1 MRIDGKR
8 WARWQEL
15 LTASIITLF
24 LVILLTCLFGY
35 HYELNDDIMIKDL
48 LSGSYTGTPG
58 GYCIQILYPL
68 GVIVAFFY
76 RILRTVPWYGMILI
90 LAQYGSCFLIF
101 DRTLKLVQ
109 RTVPKLC
116 LLVTEALS
124 ILAYFSYALVNLQYS
139 MTCAFL
145 VGAALFL
152 FVTTEVRL
160 SVGEFLKHNI
170 GTILLLVLA
179 FCLRTEMF
187 LLLSPFLAFAGLV
200 YWTHQ
205 DKVDKRTFFEKDNLY
220 RYGGFLAIT
229 ILSLFLVWGVDHLAY
244 SGNSWKEFRQLFDAR
259 TDLYDFYGI
268 PDYDANA
275 DFYNGI
281 GLDAS
286 EQVLLENYNYL
297 LSPKVDAEL
306 MNQIVAY
313 DRQQLQIGYFKV
325 SLRQALTEYGYW
337 SAGHKGGSI
346 LLVLALCYLLV
357 AALGILDRQ
366 WGFLWKLPLLFG
378 IRSVLW
384 MYLILRGRYPDRI
397 TWGLLLVEL
406 CCLMYLLAQH
416 LADRKQPITQL
427 LTREDQ
433 LKRSLQNSRLD
444 LGVSLGVA
452 VILCLTLLI
461 HLPGS
466 MTQVREDKAYRQ
478 QTNTQWTQLQQYCEE
493 HKGNLYFLDI
503 YSTVKYSEPVWNSDK
518 NRLKNYD
525 YLGGWAS
532 KSPAEEKKLTKYGL
546 SAFEGRELP
555 QVAEGLVDSSHA
567 YLIDYA
573 SHDIS
578 WLNSLYESRGISAQA
593 VLTDQFGSEDG
604 NLFNVYHIETINKKE
619 E

>member
-1 MRIDGKR
+1 
-8 WARWQEL
+8 
-15 LTASIITLF
+15 
-24 LVILLTCLFGY
+24 
-35 HYELNDDIMIKDL
+35 
-48 LSGSYTGTPG
+48 
-58 GYCIQILYPL
+58 
-68 GVIVAFFY
+68 
-76 RILRTVPWYGMILI
+76 
-90 LAQYGSCFLIF
+90 
-101 DRTLKLVQ
+101 
-109 RTVPKLC
+109 
-116 LLVTEALS
+116 
-124 ILAYFSYALVNLQYS
+124 
-139 MTCAFL
+139 
-145 VGAALFL
+145 
-152 FVTTEVRL
+152 
-160 SVGEFLKHNI
+160 
-170 GTILLLVLA
+170 
-179 FCLRTEMF
+179 
-187 LLLSPFLAFAGLV
+187 
-200 YWTHQ
+200 
-205 DKVDKRTFFEKDNLY
+205 
-220 RYGGFLAIT
+220 
-229 ILSLFLVWGVDHLAY
+229 
-244 SGNSWKEFRQLFDAR
+244 
-259 TDLYDFYGI
+259 
-268 PDYDANA
+268 
-275 DFYNGI
+275 
-281 GLDAS
+281 
-286 EQVLLENYNYL
+286 
-297 LSPKVDAEL
+297 
-306 MNQIVAY
+306 
-313 DRQQLQIGYFKV
+313 
-325 SLRQALTEYGYW
+325 
-337 SAGHKGGSI
+337 
-346 LLVLALCYLLV
+346 
-357 AALGILDRQ
+357 
-366 WGFLWKLPLLFG
+366 
-378 IRSVLW
+378 

-452 VILCLTLLI
+452 VILCLALLI

-493 HKGNLYFLDI
+493 HKDNLYFLDI

-532 KSPAEEKKLTKYGL
+532 KSPVEEKKLTKYGL

>member
-15 LTASIITLF
+15 LTAAITTLF

-48 LSGSYTGTPG
+48 LSGSYTGTPS

-76 RILRTVPWYGMILI
+76 RMFRMLPWYGILLI

-101 DRTLKLVQ
+101 YRTLKLVQ
-109 RTVPKLC
+109 RTVPKLS
-116 LLVTEALS
+116 LLVTETLF

-152 FVTTEVRL
+152 FVTTEARL

-187 LLLSPFLAFAGLV
+187 LLLSPFLAFAGFA
-200 YWTHQ
+200 YWIHR
-205 DKVDKRTFFEKDNLY
+205 DKVDKRTFSEKNNLY
-220 RYGGFLAIT
+220 RYGGFLAVT
-229 ILSLFLVWGVDHLAY
+229 ILSLLLAWGVDQLAY
-244 SGNSWKEFRQLFDAR
+244 SGSSWKEFRQLFDAR

-268 PDYDANA
+268 PDYDTNA
-275 DFYNGI
+275 DFYTGI
-281 GLDAS
+281 GLDES

-313 DRQQLQIGYFKV
+313 DRQQLKIGYFRV

-337 SAGHKGGSI
+337 SVGHKGGSI
-346 LLVLALCYLLV
+346 LPVLALCYFLV

-366 WGFLWKLPLLFG
+366 WGFLWKLPLLLG
-378 IRSVLW
+378 IRSALW

-397 TWGLLLVEL
+397 TWGLLLVEF

-416 LADRKQPITQL
+416 LADL
-427 LTREDQ
+427 L
-433 LKRSLQNSRLD
+433 
-444 LGVSLGVA
+444 
-452 VILCLTLLI
+452 
-461 HLPGS
+461 H
-466 MTQVREDKAYRQ
+466 
-478 QTNTQWTQLQQYCEE
+478 
-493 HKGNLYFLDI
+493 
-503 YSTVKYSEPVWNSDK
+503 
-518 NRLKNYD
+518 
-525 YLGGWAS
+525 
-532 KSPAEEKKLTKYGL
+532 
-546 SAFEGRELP
+546 
-555 QVAEGLVDSSHA
+555 
-567 YLIDYA
+567 
-573 SHDIS
+573 
-578 WLNSLYESRGISAQA
+578 
-593 VLTDQFGSEDG
+593 
-604 NLFNVYHIETINKKE
+604 
-619 E
+619 

>member
-1 MRIDGKR
+1 MRLDGKR
-8 WARWQEL
+8 WARWQEI
-15 LTASIITLF
+15 LTACITTLF

-48 LSGSYTGTPG
+48 LSGSYTGTPS

-76 RILRTVPWYGMILI
+76 RMIRMLPWYGILLLI
-90 LAQYGSCFLIF
+90 AQYGSCFLIF
-101 DRTLKLVQ
+101 ERTLKLVQ
-109 RTVPKLC
+109 RTVPKVS
-116 LLVTEALS
+116 LLVTEAFLFLS
-124 ILAYFSYALVNLQYS
+124 LFSYALVNLQYS

-145 VGAALFL
+145 MGAALFL

-187 LLLSPFLAFAGLV
+187 LLLSPFLAFAGFA
-200 YWTHQ
+200 YWLHR
-205 DKVDKRTFFEKDNLY
+205 DKVDKRTFWEKDNLC

-229 ILSLFLVWGVDHLAY
+229 ALSLLLVWGMDWIAY
-244 SGNSWKEFRQLFDAR
+244 SGNPWREFRQLFDAR
-259 TDLYDFYGI
+259 TQLYDFYGI
-268 PDYDANA
+268 PEYEGNA
-275 DFYNGI
+275 EFYAGI

-286 EQVLLENYNYL
+286 EQELLENYNYL
-297 LSPKVDAEL
+297 LSPDVDAEV
-306 MNQIVAY
+306 MNRIVAY
-313 DRQQLQIGYFKV
+313 DKQQLKIGYFKV
-325 SLRQALTEYGYW
+325 PLKQAVTNYVYW
-337 SAGHKGGSI
+337 GGGHRGGSI
-346 LLVLALCYLLV
+346 VLFLGICYLLI
-357 AALGILDRQ
+357 AALGILDKQ
-366 WGFLWKLPLLFG
+366 WGFLWKLPLLYG

-397 TWGLLLVEL
+397 TWGLLFVEF
-406 CCLMYLLAQH
+406 CCLLYLLAQH
-416 LADRKQPITQL
+416 LEDRKQPITQL

-433 LKRSLQNSRLD
+433 QKLNLWNSRLD
-444 LGVSLGVA
+444 LGVSVGTA
-452 VILCLTLLI
+452 AILCLVLLI

-466 MTQVREDKAYRQ
+466 MTWVKEDKAYRQ
-478 QTNTQWTQLQQYCEE
+478 KTDTEWVQLQQYCAE
-493 HKGNLYFLDI
+493 HNSNLYFLDI
-503 YSTVKYSEPVWNSDK
+503 YSTVKYSEPVWSGDG

-532 KSPAEEKKLTKYGL
+532 KSPAEERKLARYGM
-546 SAFEGRELP
+546 SAFPGKEMP
-555 QVAEGLVDSSHA
+555 QVAVGLVDSSHA

-578 WLNSLYESRGISAQA
+578 WLNALYESLEIPVQA
-593 VLTDQFGSEDG
+593 VLTDQFGGENG
-604 NLFNVYHIETINKKE
+604 EVFNVYHIETINENE